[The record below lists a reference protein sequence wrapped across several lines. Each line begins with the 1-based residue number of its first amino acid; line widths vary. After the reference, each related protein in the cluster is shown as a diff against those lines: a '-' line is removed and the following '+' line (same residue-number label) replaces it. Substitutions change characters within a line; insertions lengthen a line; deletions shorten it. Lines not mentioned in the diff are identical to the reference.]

1 MCHAQIPKRAT
12 FWYYDFTVVVA
23 TDTPQ
28 SVLDAGGIILVTE
41 SGFYRT
47 QESRGMRC
55 EELNKNNNLVE
66 VNIFWFCLTGDEHLC
81 TNTVVFQVRLV

>member
-1 MCHAQIPKRAT
+1 MCHAQIPERVT

-41 SGFYRT
+41 SGFL
-47 QESRGMRC
+47 Q
-55 EELNKNNNLVE
+55 
-66 VNIFWFCLTGDEHLC
+66 
-81 TNTVVFQVRLV
+81 NTRIERNAM